1 MCAESALEFHT
12 VSCICWAEGVLG
24 MQGKAKYQT
33 ESQEKYQTA
42 LKNIKAIS
50 VPRDFCGM
58 VLLELLAFLKYFL
71 DAVV

>member
-1 MCAESALEFHT
+1 VF
-12 VSCICWAEGVLG
+12 GV
-24 MQGKAKYQT
+24 QGKAKYQT

-58 VLLELLAFLKYFL
+58 FLVGYFSLLEIHSSYCVILVLVLEC
-71 DAVV
+71 